1 MDFNDRKK
9 RILQVIVEDFIL
21 TNTPVGSRT
30 ISKSSGLGVSSATIR
45 NEMADLE
52 EMGYLIQPHVSA
64 GRVPSDKAYR
74 LYVDA
79 LLAPGLREDER
90 ESVRRYFTSRVH
102 DMEDVI
108 SLCAQTLSDLTHYTA
123 LVLTPRQSDLR
134 VSSLHLVSVARG
146 SALLIVVTDS
156 GVIRDTTIRVSEK
169 LDSDGLYAISKML
182 TERLRGLSLRQMRE
196 MLYGFAAHSDAD
208 ARVLSGIA
216 ELAGQMEKQT
226 ETDRVMV
233 GGAHNILY
241 YPEYA
246 DVCRARAFMD
256 ALQNRDAL
264 ITLMRPPQ
272 GPVSVRIGGE
282 TGIPEL
288 SDCSVITAPYRVG
301 RGHMGAIGVVGP
313 MRMNYARVMDTL
325 TLVSR
330 ELTGMLSV
338 DALEA

>member
-1 MDFNDRKK
+1 
-9 RILQVIVEDFIL
+9 
-21 TNTPVGSRT
+21 
-30 ISKSSGLGVSSATIR
+30 
-45 NEMADLE
+45 
-52 EMGYLIQPHVSA
+52 
-64 GRVPSDKAYR
+64 
-74 LYVDA
+74 
-79 LLAPGLREDER
+79 
-90 ESVRRYFTSRVH
+90 
-102 DMEDVI
+102 
-108 SLCAQTLSDLTHYTA
+108 
-123 LVLTPRQSDLR
+123 
-134 VSSLHLVSVARG
+134 
-146 SALLIVVTDS
+146 
-156 GVIRDTTIRVSEK
+156 
-169 LDSDGLYAISKML
+169 
-182 TERLRGLSLRQMRE
+182 
-196 MLYGFAAHSDAD
+196 
-208 ARVLSGIA
+208 
-216 ELAGQMEKQT
+216 
-226 ETDRVMV
+226 MV

-272 GPVSVRIGGE
+272 SPVSVRIGGE

-301 RGHMGAIGVVGP
+301 RGHMGTIGVVGP

>member
-1 MDFNDRKK
+1 MSAPLIQCQDLALGYETGLAVRH
-9 RILQVIVEDFIL
+9 L
-21 TNTPVGSRT
+21 TFTVNSGDYLCLVGENGSGKSTLVKGLLGLLPPVSGSIRFFGLSPREIGYLPQQTPVQKDFPASVEEVVL
-30 ISKSSGLGVSSATIR
+30 SGCLGRRGFFPFYTK
-45 NEMADLE
+45 
-52 EMGYLIQPHVSA
+52 G
-64 GRVPSDKAYR
+64 DKAR
-74 LYVDA
+74 A
-79 LLAPGLREDER
+79 AEN
-90 ESVRRYFTSRVH
+90 
-102 DMEDVI
+102 M
-108 SLCAQTLSDLTHYTA
+108 
-123 LVLTPRQSDLR
+123 
-134 VSSLHLVSVARG
+134 
-146 SALLIVVTDS
+146 
-156 GVIRDTTIRVSEK
+156 
-169 LDSDGLYAISKML
+169 
-182 TERLRGLSLRQMRE
+182 ERL
-196 MLYGFAAHSDAD
+196 
-208 ARVLSGIA
+208 GIA

-272 GPVSVRIGGE
+272 SPVSVRIGGE

-301 RGHMGAIGVVGP
+301 RGHMGTIGVVGP

>member
-79 LLAPGLREDER
+79 LLTPGLREDER

-226 ETDRVMV
+226 DRVMV

-272 GPVSVRIGGE
+272 SPVSVRIGGE

-301 RGHMGAIGVVGP
+301 RGHMGTIGVVGP

>member
-1 MDFNDRKK
+1 MDFNERKR

-30 ISKSSGLGVSSATIR
+30 ISKNSGLGVSSATIR

-52 EMGYLIQPHVSA
+52 DMGYLLQPHVSA

-90 ESVRRYFTSRVH
+90 DSVRRYFKSRVH
-102 DMEDVI
+102 DMEDVT

-134 VSSLHLVSVARG
+134 VSSLHLVSVSRG

-169 LDSDGLYAISKML
+169 LDGDGLYAVSKML

-196 MLYGFAAHSDAD
+196 MLYGYAAHSDAD

-216 ELAGQMEKQT
+216 ELAAQMEKQT
-226 ETDRVMV
+226 ESDRVMV

-246 DVCRARAFMD
+246 DVSRARAFMD
-256 ALQNRDAL
+256 ALEKRETL
-264 ITLMRPPQ
+264 ISLMRPPES
-272 GPVSVRIGGE
+272 GVNVRIGAESGV
-282 TGIPEL
+282 PEL

-301 RGHMGAIGVVGP
+301 RGHVGTIGVIGP
-313 MRMNYARVMDTL
+313 MRMNYARVMETL
-325 TLVSR
+325 AIVSR
-330 ELTGMLSV
+330 ELTDMLSV
-338 DALEA
+338 QAVQG

>member
-1 MDFNDRKK
+1 MELTERKK
-9 RILQVIVEDFIL
+9 KILRAIVDEYIR
-21 TNTPVGSRT
+21 TAEPVGSKT
-30 ISKSSGLGVSSATIR
+30 IAQMPGMDSSSAPIR

-79 LLAPGLREDER
+79 LLTPGLREDER

-156 GVIRDTTIRVSEK
+156 GVIRDTPIRVSEK

-272 GPVSVRIGGE
+272 SPVSVRIGGE

-301 RGHMGAIGVVGP
+301 RGHMGTIGVVGP

-330 ELTGMLSV
+330 ELTSMLSV

>member
-1 MDFNDRKK
+1 MLTK
-9 RILQVIVEDFIL
+9 RQTAIFKTIVDEF
-21 TNTPVGSRT
+21 TRTAEPVGS
-30 ISKSSGLGVSSATIR
+30 KKLMDLLDFNCSSATIR

-79 LLAPGLREDER
+79 LLTPGLREDER

-272 GPVSVRIGGE
+272 SPVSVRIGGE

-301 RGHMGAIGVVGP
+301 RGHMGSIGVVGP